1 MGFALGCLG
10 LSLADFSALSPSEFG
25 ECCRAWREE
34 RESRLRDDWERMR
47 LLATITIQ
55 PHVKGKLKP
64 QQLLP
69 LPWDAHEGA
78 EVRRYGGARREA
90 RGTRNEEAAPMG
102 AEEQKKRFRELVG
115 KMSL

>member
-25 ECCRAWREE
+25 ECCRAWHEE

-78 EVRRYGGARREA
+78 EVRRYGGARREE

-102 AEEQKKRFRELVG
+102 AEEQKKRFRELVKG
-115 KMSL
+115 EG

>member
-10 LSLADFSALSPSEFG
+10 LSLADFSALTPSEFG
-25 ECCRAWREE
+25 ECCRAWHEE
-34 RESRLRDDWERMR
+34 RESRQKDDWERMR

-69 LPWDAHEGA
+69 LPWDTHPQPLPKGGEHRGA
-78 EVRRYGGARREA
+78 
-90 RGTRNEEAAPMG
+90 RNEEAAPMSKE
-102 AEEQKKRFRELVG
+102 AQRKRFRELVKG
-115 KMSL
+115 EG